1 MSGLP
6 VETVMMMQYP
16 QGALF
21 AREAAAKHQ
30 QIANAIVNY
39 LIEQGVLDE
48 VTAVERRATLLELPE
63 ESLEKIA
70 RELGVPLGDL
80 AAPGATVLEPD

>member
-1 MSGLP
+1 
-6 VETVMMMQYP
+6 MQNP

-21 AREAAAKHQ
+21 AREASAKHQ

-70 RELGVPLGDL
+70 RELGVPIEHL
-80 AAPGATVLEPD
+80 AASGAKILEAD

>member
-1 MSGLP
+1 
-6 VETVMMMQYP
+6 MMMQYP
-16 QGALF
+16 QGAYF
-21 AREAAAKHQ
+21 AKEAAAKHQ
-30 QIANAIVNY
+30 QIANAIVKY

-80 AAPGATVLEPD
+80 AAPGAKILEAD

>member
-1 MSGLP
+1 M
-6 VETVMMMQYP
+6 
-16 QGALF
+16 
-21 AREAAAKHQ
+21 K
-30 QIANAIVNY
+30 Y

-70 RELGVPLGDL
+70 RELGVPIEHLV
-80 AAPGATVLEPD
+80 APSAKILEAD